1 MSIEEAQ
8 QDIRAT
14 ELRIRQLVEELEART
29 GLTVARL
36 EIGHCLYEGKPNTP
50 VKIHAEL

>member
-14 ELRIRQLVEELEART
+14 ELRIRELVEELEART
-29 GLTVARL
+29 GLKVARL
-36 EIGHCLYEGKPNTP
+36 ELGHCLYEGSATTP
-50 VKIHAEL
+50 VKIIAEL